1 MIRPLYIIGFGFY
14 IFFSVSSIVLHY
26 FPLLHSSRQLINN
39 AEIARKDVFYRKY
52 DHFIN

>member
-1 MIRPLYIIGFGFY
+1 MIRPPYIIGFGFY

-26 FPLLHSSRQLINN
+26 FPLLHNRQLINN